1 MQNESWL
8 AGHLAAIVNSSNDA
22 IVSKTL
28 DGIVTSWNPA
38 AEDVFGY
45 SAAEMLGQPIDRII
59 PADLIAQERVIL
71 GRIAQNEHIPNF
83 ETIRVHKDGRLIDI
97 SLTVSPVKDAGGT
110 TIGASKIARDI
121 STQRQN
127 QQKQDMLLNE
137 MSHRVKNLFALTT
150 GLISLCDQSAGSAA
164 ELRDRLVQRLSA
176 LAKAHDLLLPVK
188 SSSGIWGREADFT
201 AVVEKILEPYVDN
214 GNRVS
219 IEGPTLAIGAHAVTD
234 MALLLQEFATNAMKY
249 GAFTQADGTVAVSW
263 RVEDGSFNLIWR
275 ELGGPPVTGKPDH
288 KGFGTI
294 MTDGTATGRL
304 GGKLERE
311 WRPEGLTALLVV
323 PLKRLT
329 ALQ

>member
-1 MQNESWL
+1 MQTESWL
-8 AGHLAAIVNSSNDA
+8 ASHLAAIVNSSTDA

-45 SAAEMLGQPIDRII
+45 SATEMLGQPIDRII
-59 PADLIAQERVIL
+59 PADRRDEERAIL
-71 GRIAQNEHIPNF
+71 GRIAQSEHIPHF
-83 ETIRVHKDGRLIDI
+83 ETTRLHKDGRVIDI
-97 SLTVSPVKDAGGT
+97 SLTVSPVKDASGK

-121 STQRQN
+121 SAQRQN
-127 QQKQDMLLNE
+127 QQKQDMLLHE
-137 MSHRVKNLFALTT
+137 MSHRVKNLFSLTT

-176 LAKAHDLLLPVK
+176 LAKAHELLLPVK

-201 AVVEKILEPYVDN
+201 AVVEKILEPYADS

-219 IEGPTLAIGAHAVTD
+219 IDGPSLAIGAHAVTD

-249 GAFTQADGTVAVSW
+249 GAFTHADGTVAVSW
-263 RVEDGSFNLIWR
+263 RIVDGALNLTWR

-304 GGKLERE
+304 GGKLERD
-311 WRPEGLTALLVV
+311 WRREGLTASLVL